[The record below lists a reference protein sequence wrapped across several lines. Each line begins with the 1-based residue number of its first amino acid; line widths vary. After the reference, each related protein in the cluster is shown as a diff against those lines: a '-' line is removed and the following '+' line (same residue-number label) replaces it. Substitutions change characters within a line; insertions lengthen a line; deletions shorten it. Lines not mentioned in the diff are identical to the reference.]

1 MSVSRQEIKEALSK
15 MPVMDLVGLIK
26 ELEEEWG
33 VSAAAP
39 VAVAAVAGAGGA
51 AAPAAEEQTEFTVVM
66 TAFGENKVGVIKA
79 IRTITGLGL
88 KEAKDLVEGVPA
100 TVKEGVSKDE
110 AAKIKKDLEE
120 AGAKADIK

>member
-1 MSVSRQEIKEALSK
+1 MAVSRQEILEAIANMS
-15 MPVMDLVGLIK
+15 VMDVVQLISDM
-26 ELEEEWG
+26 EEKFG

-39 VAVAAVAGAGGA
+39 VAAAAAAPAAGGA
-51 AAPAAEEQTEFTVVM
+51 AAAVEQTEFTVIM
-66 TAFGENKVGVIKA
+66 TAFGDNKVGVIKA

-100 TVKEGVSKDE
+100 TVKEGVSKAD
-110 AAKIKKDLEE
+110 AAKIKKELED